1 MSPSPDALPAVD
13 LARLPRPILD
23 AHPRWIELY
32 DFAWSLAARNRRRG
46 KTGRWYMDCAWDPSR
61 NYQWVWDTSFMCMYC
76 RFAPE
81 QYPGIQSLDN
91 FYDLQRADG
100 YIGMTY
106 DMDTG
111 SEPWPDRINPP
122 LFAWAE
128 REYVRTTGDTSRLA
142 RVIPRIEQLMGWID
156 ANRRTEPHR
165 RLKALDNSDDY
176 RGGTAD
182 PYRLYYFEDG
192 GSSGMDD
199 APRSPR
205 VAAAGQHFDW
215 IDLSSQMA
223 LSFSCL
229 AELNAAAGQA
239 DRSADWR
246 GRAGELGELI
256 NSELWCERS
265 RFYHDRCIPRNFL
278 AHKTVAGF
286 WPILAGICPPERLDA
301 LVAHLRD
308 EREFNRPT
316 PVPSLSA
323 DDINYDPNGT
333 YWVGGVWAPTNYMV
347 TRGLMTAGRGD
358 VAHEIADRYMG
369 VLARTY
375 EQVEPHTLWEA
386 YSPEA
391 DLPGLAAYTTQRVKP
406 HFVGWTGVGPIVMLI
421 ENIIGI
427 DLDLVAHRATWDVR
441 LTERHGVRQLRLG
454 SGLTADFLCEPRNR
468 SSDPAAVTVRS
479 DADLSVTVN
488 VAGRSA
494 SGVAKARQELKMRV

>member
-1 MSPSPDALPAVD
+1 MSLNGPKPAAVD
-13 LARLPRPILD
+13 LAGLPRPVLD
-23 AHPRWIELY
+23 GHPEWVALY

-46 KTGRWYMDCAWDPSR
+46 KTGRLYMDCAWDPAR

-81 QYPGIQSLDN
+81 QFPGIQSLDN

-111 SEPWPDRINPP
+111 AEPWPDRINPP

-128 REYVRTTGDTSRLA
+128 WEYYRTTGDGSRLG
-142 RVIPRIEQLMGWID
+142 RVIPHIERLMAWID
-156 ANRRTEPHR
+156 ANRRNAPHR
-165 RLKALDNSDDY
+165 RLRALDNSDDY
-176 RGGTAD
+176 RGGTSD
-182 PYRLYYFEDG
+182 PYSLYYFEDG

-205 VAAAGQHFDW
+205 VAEAGQHFDW

-229 AELNAAAGQA
+229 AELNAA
-239 DRSADWR
+239 
-246 GRAGELGELI
+246 GRAGRADHWRSRAAELGSLI
-256 NSELWCERS
+256 NAELWCARS
-265 RFYHDRCIPRNFL
+265 RFYHDRSIPRNFL
-278 AHKTVAGF
+278 GHKTVAGF

-323 DDINYDPNGT
+323 DDINYDPKGS
-333 YWVGGVWAPTNYMV
+333 YWVGGVWAPTNYMI
-347 TRGLMTAGRGD
+347 TRGLMNAGCGD
-358 VAHEIADRYMG
+358 VAHEIASRYLG
-369 VLARTY
+369 ALARTY
-375 EQVEPHTLWEA
+375 ERVEPHTLWEA
-386 YSPEA
+386 YSPEE
-391 DLPGLAAYTTQRVKP
+391 DLPGLTAYTTDRVKP

-427 DLDLVAHRATWDVR
+427 DLDLARRRATWDIR
-441 LTERHGVRQLRLG
+441 LTEGHGVRSLRVG
-454 SGLTADFLCEPRNR
+454 PGQTADFLCEPRR
-468 SSDPAAVTVRS
+468 GASAPASVSMRS
-479 DADLSVTVN
+479 DVELSIEVR
-488 VAGRSA
+488 VAGRRA
-494 SGVAKARQELKMRV
+494 SGTVKPGHDLDLRV